1 MKKSLSI
8 LLLFFYSFSFS
19 KKKLFAS
26 RILFFLF
33 FFACFTFNTS
43 AQLTN
48 VFSDNFDRGSG
59 AATAPLGTTF
69 TGAPQNTATYTQS
82 STSSGLGRGC
92 IARLNQNA
100 TTNYSLQLMGPDSM
114 FINQASG
121 ATGNTPNLF
130 ANSTAGSNILNLTA
144 APTNAIPT
152 TTPFYAVNFPGV
164 PAGTYVTA
172 FSGTTVTMSAA
183 ATTTNSN
190 TSVSFVN
197 NASNQSSG
205 VLYVNASTSVYAS
218 PFTNILSNNTGEVI
232 WNFTM
237 KTNRSTAFSNST
249 PWVAN
254 KYGAATVIGCTNN
267 VFSGSGAGNG
277 YAVVMTKGTNL
288 NTLKLVKFAGGILGT
303 QTVLA
308 TSPADFMDSLKDYV
322 SVKVVYSPFGH
333 YWRLLAREDAIT
345 MNTSFTTVT
354 TQLGS
359 TIQDSTYT
367 TSSTPLTNF
376 GFFWIYGNNSSYS
389 SNNYS
394 NSNTIFFDN
403 YYVYIDKPIY
413 NLSTNSLNFLNTE
426 VGAKSAIKSVVI
438 DGSNLDANVILR
450 PPANFQISADSATF
464 NTTFVDSTSTLSI
477 PTTSGTLTGKKIYV
491 RYSPTGYGGYSG
503 DILFPK
509 SNTKISLSGY
519 IRTFY
524 YNVGSGQKVDTL
536 PYWRAIAADVNFSN
550 TPLDFSHD
558 SVLYKI
564 IGPSAPSQIS
574 TNRTWTISGIGTKI
588 VLGDPAY
595 PPIKLV
601 DSITINTISPVVLDI
616 AKSNDPT
623 KGNSLY
629 MKATDT
635 LLNFGELDSISE
647 VHYINSPLYNY
658 VQSPNFGKLYVDGKT
673 MNLGFAGTPTIKS
686 YLYVDT
692 SNYLKISGAVRFYV
706 VMNYNAK
713 LEIQGSVRL
722 YKQAGFVSTNVGE
735 NPADSYATF
744 QFKGAENVVL
754 GPKSSVGFYR
764 TNGSTPYT
772 YSFQQIDA
780 RKDYKNVVL
789 AGISTDKIF
798 SPDSTIISG
807 YLYDSITPQNGPARA
822 ILNKSIVKV
831 GRVVLSDTLLLANST
846 MIVDS
851 SVSCRNFSGTN
862 ANSFAT
868 PQYGSFLGTDS
879 SKLILSGLG
888 RSITS
893 YDSLRFSPGGQFL
906 NTLTLNKS
914 ARAILIDSLS
924 IVGGINPGVLTVD
937 TLAILNTNTNGLL
950 TLKSDS
956 LGTARVG
963 VTKGTISGDVTV
975 ERYITPKKA
984 WRLLT
989 MPTKH
994 NLQTIKQAW
1003 QEGAT
1008 SSSQNPKPGY
1018 GLQITSN
1025 LPSGYTDLATFGFDT
1040 ISPSP
1045 SIKTWN
1051 TALNRWD
1058 GIVSTTNVAVPTVFN
1073 GKFDT
1078 LKAYMTFIRGD
1089 RSVTG
1094 LTQSPKP
1101 TILREKGALITGSR
1115 TFSNLGSVDSQFI
1128 AIPNI
1133 YASPIDFRN
1142 LDRQNIG
1149 TTFWLYDPKLSTY
1162 GGYQNMQV
1170 LGSDIQCS
1178 TCAPGSSYPISINNS
1193 IQSGQGFLV
1202 QRIGGAP
1209 GRIVFNESSKSTQG
1223 NLVSREMDN
1232 TKSIQLLLYKKQTAE
1247 DQLCDGFL
1255 SIFGN
1260 EFSADVDQNDATKL
1274 SNLNENLSIKKFEK
1288 LLSIETAPEL
1298 TANDTI
1304 FMNMAQ
1310 MKLAN
1315 YRFHII
1321 PKNVAASGLVGY
1333 LEDKFLNTT
1342 TAFNL
1347 TDTTSI
1353 SFEITNDA
1361 ASYSLDRFR
1370 LTFKPLAPLSA
1381 YFINIKATKEGNSNR
1396 VYWDMANQDN
1406 VTSYDVQRSIDGM
1419 NFTTIGNVAATAN
1432 LSYHFSDNQLGAAK
1446 TYFYRVQSRSANG
1459 ELVQSKIVKLI
1470 MSESLASIEIS
1481 PNPVRIGGML
1491 NIDMK
1496 SLPVGNYNLMI
1507 YDNSGKKVL
1516 TRKLTNHAIENRY
1529 QFELPKSI
1537 KKGTYEMIMMQ
1548 NDLKF
1553 SSSFIVL

>member
-1 MKKSLSI
+1 MKKN
-8 LLLFFYSFSFS
+8 LLFVFIFFCSVSFLKS
-19 KKKLFAS
+19 KFLAQ
-26 RILFFLF
+26 RIVLLFLF
-33 FFACFTFNTS
+33 ITCFLFNSS

-59 AATAPLGTTF
+59 SASSLTNPF
-69 TGAPQNTATYTQS
+69 TGGTPTATY
-82 STSSGLGRGC
+82 STVINSTGTGSGAT
-92 IARLNQNA
+92 ARLNQFV
-100 TTNYSLQLMGPDSM
+100 TTNYALQIMGPDSLVVT
-114 FINQASG
+114 ASPSSNALTTLG
-121 ATGNTPNLF
+121 
-130 ANSTAGSNILNLTA
+130 STAMTLSGTSAAILPGFT
-144 APTNAIPT
+144 
-152 TTPFYAVNFPGV
+152 VNCASV
-164 PAGTYVTA
+164 PV
-172 FSGTTVTMSAA
+172 GTTVTAISGTAVTLSQAATASSAA
-183 ATTTNSN
+183 APITFTTNTRN
-190 TSVSFVN
+190 QTSGNSY
-197 NASNQSSG
+197 ST
-205 VLYVNASTSVYAS
+205 ASTSVYNT
-218 PFTNILSNNTGEVI
+218 PFNNIFANNTGDVI

-237 KTNRSTAFSNST
+237 KTNRTTAFTNST
-249 PWVAN
+249 PWAAG
-254 KYGAATVIGCTNN
+254 KYSAAVVIGCTNSTL
-267 VFSGSGAGNG
+267 SGAGAGNG
-277 YAVVMTKGTNL
+277 YAVVMTKGTTL
-288 NTLKLVKFAGGILGT
+288 NTIKLVKFSGGLLGT
-303 QTVLA
+303 QTIFSA
-308 TSPADFMDSLKDYV
+308 PASDFFTAYSDYV
-322 SVKVVYSPFGH
+322 SVKVVYSPGGH
-333 YWRLLAREDAIT
+333 YWKLYARNDVATIT
-345 MNTSFTTVT
+345 TDFTGVT
-354 TQLGS
+354 TQIGS
-359 TIQDSTYT
+359 SVQDSTYT
-367 TSSTPLTNF
+367 KASLPQF
-376 GFFWIYGNNSSYS
+376 GFFWIYGSSS
-389 SNNYS
+389 G
-394 NSNTIFFDN
+394 SNTAYQANNTIYFDN
-403 YYVYIDKPIY
+403 YNVYIDKANY
-413 NLSTNSLNFLNTE
+413 TLSTNSLNFLNTE
-426 VGAKSAIKSVVI
+426 VGANSAIKSVVI
-438 DGSNLDANVILR
+438 DGSNLEPNLVLT
-450 PPANFQISADSATF
+450 PPANFQISTDSI
-464 NTTFVDSTSTLSI
+464 TFVANPTTITI

-491 RYSPTGYGGYSG
+491 RYSPTGQGGFSG
-503 DILFPK
+503 DILFAK

-524 YNVGSGQKVDTL
+524 YNTGNGLKVDTIPFWTAL
-536 PYWRAIAADVNFSN
+536 TADLNS
-550 TPLDFSHD
+550 THPLDFSHD

-564 IGPSAPSQIS
+564 IGPTSPSQIS
-574 TNRTWTISGIGTKI
+574 TNRLWTISGIGTKI
-588 VLGDPAY
+588 VLGDPLY

-635 LLNFGELDSISE
+635 LLNFGELDSLSE
-647 VHYINSPLYNY
+647 VQYINSPLYNY

-692 SNYLKISGAVRFYV
+692 SNYLKISGSLHFYV

-713 LEIQGSVRL
+713 LEIQGAVRL
-722 YKQAGFVSTNVGE
+722 YKQAGFVSSNVGE
-735 NPADSYATF
+735 NPGDNFAAF
-744 QFKGAENVVL
+744 QFKGAENLIL

-764 TNGSTPYT
+764 TNSSTPYS
-772 YSFQQIDA
+772 YSFQQVDA

-807 YLYDSITPQNGPARA
+807 FLYDSITPQNGPARA

-831 GRVVLSDTLLLANST
+831 GKLVLSDTLLLANST

-851 SVSCRNFSGTN
+851 SVSCRNFSGTA

-879 SKLILSGLG
+879 SKLILSGLA
-888 RSITS
+888 RSVSS
-893 YDSLRFSPGGQFL
+893 YDSLRFSPGGKLL
-906 NTLTLNKS
+906 NTLTLNKN
-914 ARAILIDSLS
+914 AKAILIDSLS

-937 TLAILNTNTNGLL
+937 TLAILNTNSLL
-950 TLKSDS
+950 TLKSDE

-963 VTKGTISGDVTV
+963 NTKGTVSGDVTV
-975 ERYITPKKA
+975 ERYISSKKA

-1008 SSSQNPKPGY
+1008 LSSQNPKPGY

-1025 LPSGYTDLATFGFDT
+1025 LPSGYTDPYAFGFDT
-1040 ISPSP
+1040 ISLSP

-1051 TALNRWD
+1051 TTLNRWD
-1058 GIVSTTNVAVPTVFN
+1058 GIISTTNVAAPTAFD

-1094 LTQSPKP
+1094 LTQLPTA

-1115 TFSNLGSVDSQFI
+1115 TFSNLGTLDSQFI
-1128 AIPNI
+1128 SIPNI
-1133 YASPIDFRN
+1133 YASPIDFQN

-1149 TTFWLYDPKLSTY
+1149 ATFYLYDPKMSNY
-1162 GGYQNMQV
+1162 GGYQNM
-1170 LGSDIQCS
+1170 LLFGGTISCS
-1178 TCAPGSSYPISINNS
+1178 ACDAGSSYPSSNYS
-1193 IQSGQGFLV
+1193 IQSGQGFMV

-1223 NLVSREMDN
+1223 NLVSRQMN
-1232 TKSIQLLLYKKQTAE
+1232 NAKSIQVLLYKKQTTE
-1247 DQLCDGFL
+1247 EQLCDGML

-1260 EFSADVDQNDATKL
+1260 EFSANVDQNDASKL
-1274 SNLNENLSIKKFEK
+1274 SNLNENLAIKKHGK
-1288 LLSIETAPEL
+1288 LISIETAPEL

-1304 FMNMAQ
+1304 FMNLAQ

-1315 YRFHII
+1315 YRFHIK
-1321 PKNVAASGLVGY
+1321 PKNLSESGLVGY
-1333 LEDKFLNTT
+1333 LEDKFINRT
-1342 TAFNL
+1342 TAFDLN
-1347 TDTTSI
+1347 DTASI

-1361 ASYSLDRFR
+1361 ASYSSDRFR

-1381 YFINIKATKEGNSNR
+1381 YFINIKATKEDKLNR

-1406 VTSYDVQRSIDGM
+1406 VISYHVQRSTDGM
-1419 NFTTIGNVAATAN
+1419 NFTTIGNLVATSN
-1432 LSYHFSDNQLGAAK
+1432 LSYSFSDNQLGAAN
-1446 TYFYRVQSRSANG
+1446 TYFYKVQSLSVNG
-1459 ELVQSKIVKLI
+1459 EIVQSKIVKLV
-1470 MSESLASIEIS
+1470 MSASLAAIEIS
-1481 PNPVRIGGML
+1481 PNPVRANGML

-1496 SLPVGNYNLMI
+1496 NLPVGNYHLVI
-1507 YDNSGKKVL
+1507 YDNLGKKVYSRNL
-1516 TRKLTNHAIENRY
+1516 TIHSSDNSY

-1537 KKGTYEMIMMQ
+1537 KKGSFEMVLMQ

>member
-1 MKKSLSI
+1 MKKN
-8 LLLFFYSFSFS
+8 LLFVFIFFYSVSFLKSKLLLQRIVLLFLFITCFSFN
-19 KKKLFAS
+19 L
-26 RILFFLF
+26 
-33 FFACFTFNTS
+33 S

-59 AATAPLGTTF
+59 AASSLTNPF
-69 TGAPQNTATYTQS
+69 TGGSPTATYTTVIN
-82 STSSGLGRGC
+82 STGTGSGAT
-92 IARLNQNA
+92 ARLNQFVS
-100 TTNYSLQLMGPDSM
+100 TNYALQIMGPDSLVVS
-114 FINQASG
+114 SG
-121 ATGNTPNLF
+121 SPTF
-130 ANSTAGSNILNLTA
+130 TA
-144 APTNAIPT
+144 ATTLGSTTLVLSGTPT
-152 TTPFYAVNFPGV
+152 TAIAVGFTVNCASV
-164 PAGTYVTA
+164 PVGTTVA
-172 FSGTTVTMSAA
+172 AISGTTVTLSQA
-183 ATTTNSN
+183 ATASTPTATISFTTNTRNQTSGN
-190 TSVSFVN
+190 TYST
-197 NASNQSSG
+197 
-205 VLYVNASTSVYAS
+205 ASTSVYNS
-218 PFTNILSNNTGEVI
+218 LFNNIFANNNGDLI
-232 WNFTM
+232 WNFTL
-237 KTNRSTAFSNST
+237 KTNRTTAFTNST
-249 PWVAN
+249 PWAAG
-254 KYGAATVIGCTNN
+254 KYSAAVVIGCTNSTL
-267 VFSGSGAGNG
+267 SGAGAGNG
-277 YAVVMTKGTNL
+277 YAVVMTKGTTL
-288 NTLKLVKFAGGILGT
+288 NTIKLVKFSGGLLGT
-303 QTVLA
+303 QTILSA
-308 TSPADFMDSLKDYV
+308 PASDFFAALPDYV
-322 SVKVVYSPFGH
+322 SIKIVYSPGGH
-333 YWRLLAREDAIT
+333 YWKLYARNDGATIT
-345 MNTSFTTVT
+345 TDFTGVT
-354 TQLGS
+354 TQIPSL
-359 TIQDSTYT
+359 IAQDSTYT
-367 TSSTPLTNF
+367 KASLPQF
-376 GFFWIYGNNSSYS
+376 GFFWIYGSSS
-389 SNNYS
+389 G
-394 NSNTIFFDN
+394 SNTAYQANNTIYFDN
-403 YYVYIDKPIY
+403 YNVYIDKANY
-413 NLSTNSLNFLNTE
+413 TLSTNSLNFLNTE
-426 VGAKSAIKSVVI
+426 VAANSSIKSFVI
-438 DGSNLDANVILR
+438 DGSNLDANLILT
-450 PPANFQISADSATF
+450 PPANFQISTDSI
-464 NTTFVDSTSTLSI
+464 TFVANPTTITI

-491 RYSPTGYGGYSG
+491 RYSPTGQGGFSG

-524 YNVGSGQKVDTL
+524 YNTGAGIKVDTI
-536 PYWRAIAADVNFSN
+536 PYWTALTADVNSSH
-550 TPLDFSHD
+550 PLDFTHD

-564 IGPSAPSQIS
+564 IGPTAPSQIS
-574 TNRTWTISGIGTKI
+574 TNRIWTISGIGTKI

-601 DSITINTISPVVLDI
+601 DSITINTVSPVVLDI
-616 AKSNDPT
+616 AKSNNPT

-635 LLNFGELDSISE
+635 LLNFGELDSLSE

-722 YKQAGFVSTNVGE
+722 YKQAGFVSSNVGE
-735 NPADSYATF
+735 TPGDNYAAF
-744 QFKGAENVVL
+744 QFKGAENLIL

-764 TNGSTPYT
+764 TNSSAPYS

-807 YLYDSITPQNGPARA
+807 FLYDTITAQNGPARA
-822 ILNKSIVKV
+822 LLNKSIVKV
-831 GRVVLSDTLLLANST
+831 GKLVLSDTLLLTNST

-851 SVSCRNFSGTN
+851 SVSCRNFSGTG

-888 RSITS
+888 RSISS
-893 YDSLRFSPGGQFL
+893 YDSLKFSPGGKLL
-906 NTLTLNKS
+906 NTLTLNKN
-914 ARAILIDSLS
+914 AKGILIDSLS
-924 IVGGINPGVLTVD
+924 IVGGIFPGVLTVD
-937 TLAILNTNTNGLL
+937 TLAILNTSGLL
-950 TLKSDS
+950 TLKSDT

-963 VTKGTISGDVTV
+963 NTKGTVSGDVTV

-1008 SSSQNPKPGY
+1008 LSSQNPKPGY

-1025 LPSGYTDLATFGFDT
+1025 LPSGYTDPYAFGFDT
-1040 ISPSP
+1040 ISLSS

-1051 TALNRWD
+1051 TTLNRWD
-1058 GIVSTTNVAVPTVFN
+1058 GIISTTNVSSPTAFD

-1094 LTQSPKP
+1094 LTQLPTA

-1115 TFSNLGSVDSQFI
+1115 TFSNLGTSDSQFI

-1133 YASPIDFRN
+1133 YASPIDFQN

-1149 TTFWLYDPKLSTY
+1149 ATFYLYDPKMSNY
-1162 GGYQNMQV
+1162 GGYQNM
-1170 LGSDIQCS
+1170 LLFGGTISCS
-1178 TCAPGSSYPISINNS
+1178 ACDAGSSYPSSNYS
-1193 IQSGQGFLV
+1193 IQSGQGFMV

-1223 NLVSREMDN
+1223 NLVSRQMDN
-1232 TKSIQLLLYKKQTAE
+1232 AKSIQVLLYKKQTTE
-1247 DQLCDGFL
+1247 DQLCDGML

-1260 EFSADVDQNDATKL
+1260 EFSVNVDQNDASKL
-1274 SNLNENLSIKKFEK
+1274 SNLNENLAIKKYGK
-1288 LLSIETAPEL
+1288 LISIETAPEL

-1304 FMNMAQ
+1304 FMNLAQ

-1333 LEDKFLNTT
+1333 LEDKFINRT
-1342 TAFNL
+1342 TAFDLN
-1347 TDTTSI
+1347 DTASI

-1361 ASYSLDRFR
+1361 ASYSSDRFR

-1381 YFINIKATKEGNSNR
+1381 YFINIKATKEDKSNR
-1396 VYWDMANQDN
+1396 VYWNMANQDN
-1406 VTSYDVQRSIDGM
+1406 VNSYHVQRSTDGM
-1419 NFTTIGNVAATAN
+1419 NFTTIGNVSATTN
-1432 LSYHFSDNQLGAAK
+1432 LSYSFSDNQLGAAK
-1446 TYFYRVQSRSANG
+1446 TYFYKVQSVSVNG
-1459 ELVQSKIVKLI
+1459 EIVQSKIVKLV
-1470 MSESLASIEIS
+1470 MSASLAAIEIS
-1481 PNPVRIGGML
+1481 PNPVRANGML

-1496 SLPVGNYNLMI
+1496 NLPVGNYHLVI
-1507 YDNSGKKVL
+1507 YDNLGKKVYSRNL
-1516 TRKLTNHAIENRY
+1516 TIHSSDNSY

-1537 KKGTYEMIMMQ
+1537 KKGSFEMVLMQ